1 MRWHLLLLAAALS
14 PLAACSQLQQT
25 ASDLGATAQ
34 VNLSASSEQTYLLH
48 GQGSTSLAVTR
59 AVSKKAN
66 QVCMNLGMKV
76 GQMTRADSDGDAEAE
91 DSSLQP
97 RQLNGQYQLAVR
109 FSCQPY

>member
-34 VNLSASSEQTYLLH
+34 VNLSASSDQTYLLH

-76 GQMTRADSDGDAEAE
+76 GQMTRADPDGEAE